1 MFPEYCGEDGDEGED
16 GADEDADP
24 ALQHHLPL
32 QLVLSL
38 DKTVSYRPSLE
49 KGLDLL
55 IMTPTFYKTKTYC

>member
-49 KGLDLL
+49 KGLDTDFL
-55 IMTPTFYKTKTYC
+55 